1 MKYKFRLS
9 YKDNEEFIPID
20 LGKLQC
26 LKDLDVT
33 EIKTIDNFT
42 TSFKS
47 YGEILE
53 FLKRNK
59 LINDSVQEL
68 FITIDSKENGK
79 VVQKPYNYSDNIF
92 TERDRNRLNYSYVY
106 GYILGNIKDGELNDI
121 INHYQNLYTH
131 KKFWF
136 IERMSYII
144 KEDGPYS
151 LNNAEYNEYYDKL
164 KEFINFVFYKKT
176 KDKKTI
182 YYKNIRDFICLL
194 DKIKNIKLE
203 NGDYKEYDKYSLV
216 EEYDDLKEGI
226 RDGNDYIPP
235 VKKSR

>member
-68 FITIDSKENGK
+68 FITIDSKEN
-79 VVQKPYNYSDNIF
+79 
-92 TERDRNRLNYSYVY
+92 
-106 GYILGNIKDGELNDI
+106 
-121 INHYQNLYTH
+121 
-131 KKFWF
+131 
-136 IERMSYII
+136 
-144 KEDGPYS
+144 
-151 LNNAEYNEYYDKL
+151 
-164 KEFINFVFYKKT
+164 
-176 KDKKTI
+176 
-182 YYKNIRDFICLL
+182 
-194 DKIKNIKLE
+194 
-203 NGDYKEYDKYSLV
+203 
-216 EEYDDLKEGI
+216 
-226 RDGNDYIPP
+226 
-235 VKKSR
+235 